1 MSYQNPQDGQ
11 QARPQVQACRYK
23 TGKTLGA
30 GSYSVVK
37 ECVHIDTGRYYA
49 AKVINKRLMAGR
61 EHMVWP
67 PPIFEYLAYLTPTQV
82 RNEIAVLKRVSM
94 GHQNILTLV
103 DYFETLNNLYLVTD
117 LALGG
122 ELFDRICRKGSYYE
136 SDAADLIRATLSAVA
151 YLHDHGI
158 VHRDLKPENL
168 LFRTPEDNADLL
180 IADFGL
186 SRIMDEEQFHV
197 LTTTCGTP
205 GYMAPEIFKKTG
217 HGKPVDIWAIG
228 VITYFLLCGYT
239 PFDRDSNLE
248 EMQAILVADYSFTP
262 IEYWRGVSLSA
273 REFIKRCLT
282 IDPTQ
287 RMTAHEALSHPF
299 VAGSGEQAAAQGKGS
314 DLLPV
319 VKKNFNA
326 RRTLHA
332 AIDTVRAIN
341 KLREGQAG
349 MMDGVLS
356 ARPSAGAAPL
366 GRRPQGHADE
376 NEPGSEDVNMS
387 EDSGYH
393 TGGPISAPPA
403 FESMRGVERSSGQ
416 GQTTAQIEAQT
427 RRVHE
432 ATKGLWSKGAAKV
445 GR

>member
-1 MSYQNPQDGQ
+1 MNSGD
-11 QARPQVQACRYK
+11 RPQPQIQPCRYK
-23 TGKTLGA
+23 VGKTLGA

-61 EHMVWP
+61 EHMV
-67 PPIFEYLAYLTPTQV
+67 
-82 RNEIAVLKRVSM
+82 RNEIAVLKKVSM

-103 DYFETLNNLYLVTD
+103 DYFETMNNLYLVTD

-217 HGKPVDIWAIG
+217 HGKPVDLWALG

-239 PFDRDSNLE
+239 PFDRDSDLE
-248 EMQAILVADYSFTP
+248 EMQAILNADYSFTP
-262 IEYWRGVSLSA
+262 LEYWRGVTDSA
-273 REFIKRCLT
+273 KDFIRRCLT
-282 IDPTQ
+282 VDPGK
-287 RMTAHEALSHPF
+287 RMTAHEALQHPF
-299 VAGSGEQAAAQGKGS
+299 VAGWARGPNGVEGDKGQN
-314 DLLPV
+314 LLPT

-341 KLREGQAG
+341 KLREGQLMNGASRAHGRNNNNNNAASSASSKLAG
-349 MMDGVLS
+349 DVTPTPSTMGRKDDNASGQSKDSGYGTQPETDSSIDIPMS
-356 ARPSAGAAPL
+356 EAPPSAVPFPSPSAHPSAL
-366 GRRPQGHADE
+366 R
-376 NEPGSEDVNMS
+376 PGSEANR
-387 EDSGYH
+387 
-393 TGGPISAPPA
+393 
-403 FESMRGVERSSGQ
+403 FVETS
-416 GQTTAQIEAQT
+416 
-427 RRVHE
+427 
-432 ATKGLWSKGAAKV
+432 KGLWGGIGIGS
-445 GR
+445 RR

>member
-1 MSYQNPQDGQ
+1 MAAPQ
-11 QARPQVQACRYK
+11 AQVQPCRYK

-61 EHMVWP
+61 EHMV
-67 PPIFEYLAYLTPTQV
+67 

-103 DYFETLNNLYLVTD
+103 DYFETMNNRMSLLTGRRIMPRITDYPRIVYLVTD

-205 GYMAPEIFKKTG
+205 GYMAPEIFKKSG
-217 HGKPVDIWAIG
+217 HGKPVDVWAIG

-262 IEYWRGVSLSA
+262 IEYWRGVSLAA
-273 REFIKRCLT
+273 RQFIKRCLT

-287 RMTAHEALSHPF
+287 RMTAHEALSHQWI
-299 VAGSGEQAAAQGKGS
+299 AGPESGRGEE
-314 DLLPV
+314 DLLPT

-326 RRTLHA
+326 RRTLHK

-341 KLREGQAG
+341 QLRAGGMG
-349 MMDGVLS
+349 MMDGLLS
-356 ARPSAGAAPL
+356 KQPKNVQPK
-366 GRRPQGHADE
+366 E
-376 NEPGSEDVNMS
+376 EDVSSAAGQMDV
-387 EDSGYH
+387 EMADAY
-393 TGGPISAPPA
+393 GGAERSAPQQQ
-403 FESMRGVERSSGQ
+403 ESMMDPRGNGRGQ
-416 GQTTAQIEAQT
+416 SEAQIKEQK
-427 RRVHE
+427 RRIE
-432 ATKGLWSKGAAKV
+432 EMQKGLWQNRNSAQAA
-445 GR
+445 